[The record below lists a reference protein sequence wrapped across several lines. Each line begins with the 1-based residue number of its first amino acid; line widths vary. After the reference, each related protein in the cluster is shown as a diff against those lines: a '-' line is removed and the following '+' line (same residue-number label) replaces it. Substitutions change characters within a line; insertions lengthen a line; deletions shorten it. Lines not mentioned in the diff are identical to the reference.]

1 MVWPAMI
8 DARGTDSLKVAISL
22 PRLKASVFWNIT
34 ISSAGV
40 AFCDRTFVNGVSP
53 GLMLMRVNR
62 LNGEFSGTYIPSEG
76 NSRYRVYGVT
86 LDPVSSPSIRAAGWV
101 EYGTAPA
108 ITSGSWT
115 LQNKR

>member
-1 MVWPAMI
+1 
-8 DARGTDSLKVAISL
+8 
-22 PRLKASVFWNIT
+22 
-34 ISSAGV
+34 
-40 AFCDRTFVNGVSP
+40 
-53 GLMLMRVNR
+53 MLMRVDR
-62 LNGEFSGTYIPSEG
+62 LSGEFSGTYVPNQE

-115 LQNKR
+115 LKNKQ